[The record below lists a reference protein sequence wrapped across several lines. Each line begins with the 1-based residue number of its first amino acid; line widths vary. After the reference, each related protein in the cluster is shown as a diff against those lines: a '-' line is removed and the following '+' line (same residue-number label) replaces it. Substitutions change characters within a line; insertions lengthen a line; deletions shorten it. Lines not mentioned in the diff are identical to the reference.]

1 MENYNEKVSRC
12 ALNRIF
18 GFHPQTAHA
27 LVEKFGSAATLFEM
41 GPSRLHDI
49 VGAGYK
55 NLDFINDNEYE
66 AAEVELREVEAIGAR
81 FLSSDSP
88 HYPALL
94 KECEDYPVGLYVRS
108 ESPIEEIFPSQRRY
122 VAVIGTRDLTSY
134 GKQWCERIV
143 EAFAE
148 ATKRPT
154 IVSGLAI
161 GTDISAH
168 RKALECGLPTIA
180 VIPTGIDAT
189 YPLRHT
195 TDARRI
201 CKAPG
206 GAVVTDYPLR
216 TAPHQFNFL
225 RRNRI
230 IAGLCSDTILI
241 ESKARGGGMM
251 TSRLAFSYFRDV
263 YAIPGRTDDVRSGG
277 CNILIHD
284 KVAEAI
290 VSTDSLLEGMGLK
303 ARRLKPQRA
312 EVDREE
318 LSSKFSCSLCGRD
331 IDQMADLLL
340 AIKNAPGTDVEQLS
354 RTCNLEYKHTVEL
367 LSLLECD
374 GLIKID
380 LMQRCSINYH

>member
-1 MENYNEKVSRC
+1 MKNYEEKVSRC

-27 LVEKFGSAATLFEM
+27 LVEEFGSAAALFEM
-41 GPSRLHDI
+41 GHSRLHDI

-55 NLDFINDNEYE
+55 DLDFINDNEYE

-108 ESPIEEIFPSQRRY
+108 ERPIEEIFPSDRRY

-143 EAFAE
+143 EALAE

-161 GTDISAH
+161 GADITAH

-180 VIPTGIDAT
+180 VIPTGIDAI

-195 TDARRI
+195 NDARKI
-201 CKAPG
+201 CKTPG
-206 GAVVTDYPLR
+206 SAIVTDYPLR
-216 TAPHQFNFL
+216 TATLQFNFL

-230 IAGLCSDTILI
+230 IAGLSGDTILV
-241 ESKARGGGMM
+241 ESKVRGGGMM
-251 TSRLAFSYFRDV
+251 TARLAFSYFRDV
-263 YAIPGRTDDVRSGG
+263 YAIPGRTDDLRSGG
-277 CNILIHD
+277 CNVLIRD

-290 VSTDSLLEGMGLK
+290 TSTTSLLDSMGFK
-303 ARRLKPQRA
+303 VRRLKPQRA
-312 EVDREE
+312 GVDRED
-318 LSSKFSCSLCGRD
+318 LSDKFSGSLGGND
-331 IDQMADLLL
+331 IDHMADLLL

-354 RTCNLEYKHTVEL
+354 RNCNLEYKHTIEL